1 MTSASYDGGEA
12 NMGVVGNGASVIR
25 ILDPVGI
32 AEEKKTEAVVERVK
46 RPHQRPQLDGA
57 VIGVLTNLFRGYDV
71 PGGVADRIKRLN
83 AVADVIHHS
92 KPSISRPA
100 GDDAYDRL
108 VAAGIDAAVI
118 GLGG

>member
-1 MTSASYDGGEA
+1 MGTSDNGLEASMDG
-12 NMGVVGNGASVIR
+12 VGHGTSVIR

-32 AEEKKTEAVVERVK
+32 VEEKKAESVVERVK
-46 RPHQRPQLDGA
+46 RPGQRGQLDGA

-71 PGGVADRIKRLN
+71 PGGVADRIRQRN

-100 GDDAYDRL
+100 GEEAYDRL